1 MGIKDIDD
9 LHVSLIEAAETERR
23 LPPARRKQKMACWPD
38 YPLDWHGYGWTQ
50 AGEVMLRPTAD
61 QIDSLDYLV
70 SLVVAM
76 DEEDR
81 RIIWAAAHSAAFRH
95 RGPQWTKITKI
106 LGLNDPRMVKRQYKD
121 ALIKLWYR
129 L

>member
-1 MGIKDIDD
+1 
-9 LHVSLIEAAETERR
+9 LF
-23 LPPARRKQKMACWPD
+23 
-38 YPLDWHGYGWTQ
+38 
-50 AGEVMLRPTAD
+50 
-61 QIDSLDYLV
+61 

>member
-1 MGIKDIDD
+1 MPIKDIDD

-23 LPPARRKQKMACWPD
+23 LLPARRQQKMASWPD

-61 QIDSLDYLV
+61 QIDSLDYLFG
-70 SLVVAM
+70 LVVAM